1 MAWQHLIEVALQ
13 SPVLVAAIIGLV
25 GLTVANGVNRLKDD
39 QIKTKD
45 DEIVALKGAHAAELK
60 VKDQQIAALERWTPA
75 KMMEQVEAIK
85 QLWELRAEQLTAE
98 VEDLSTKLEE
108 GRDLSALER
117 EQIQE
122 ELDQAHQ
129 ELKNSRIG
137 HFEAEQ
143 NFKIFATLTE
153 MERKIDSQLESLIRP
168 EPRASGVQ
176 LKRREIPKSR
186 RRSIS
191 RGPQSSDVP
200 EPGNHE

>member
-13 SPVLVAAIIGLV
+13 SPVLVVAIIGLV
-25 GLTVANGVNRLKDD
+25 GLTIANGVNRLKDD

-45 DEIVALKGAHAAELK
+45 DEIVALKDAHAAELK
-60 VKDQQIAALERWTPA
+60 VKDQQIAALERWAPA

-85 QLWELRAEQLTAE
+85 QLWEVRAEQLRAE
-98 VEDLSTKLEE
+98 VEDLGTKLEQ

-117 EQIQE
+117 EQLEE
-122 ELDQAHQ
+122 ELDQAQQ
-129 ELKNSRIG
+129 ELKHSRVG

-153 MERKIDSQLESLIRP
+153 MERKIDSQLESLIRR

-176 LKRREIPKSR
+176 VKQREIPKSR

-191 RGPQSSDVP
+191 RASPSSDATK
-200 EPGNHE
+200 PGNRE